1 LPDDPKP
8 PEENKP
14 KPEDPKAAADA
25 LLAEF
30 DEQGLG
36 GDLIREQGGVGDAR
50 SHPALDARRR
60 PVPAARLRRSRH
72 GRVGVL
78 LASAI
83 TLGGANEQQTI
94 TVTGAPTGGT
104 FTLTYAGATTA
115 AIAYNAAAAAVTAA
129 LEALPNIGAGNV
141 VATGGA
147 LPGTPVVVTFQN
159 ALGRQNVAQMT
170 AAHAFTGG
178 TSPAIAVTTTTAGLG
193 AGLGPVRRATAG
205 SILKKASTGGGSNNV
220 LTLWGGTGT
229 IFGVLAR
236 TVEAFDQSDI
246 SNADVPV
253 WTGPGCTFNDQVLAL
268 YTGYTGNEA
277 AFLTWATANGNR
289 VGSQGGSY

>member
-1 LPDDPKP
+1 MP
-8 PEENKP
+8 
-14 KPEDPKAAADA
+14 
-25 LLAEF
+25 
-30 DEQGLG
+30 
-36 GDLIREQGGVGDAR
+36 GVI
-50 SHPALDARRR
+50 
-60 PVPAARLRRSRH
+60 RRST
-72 GRVGVL
+72 RVVDPYPLLGFGGHVMVESGVL

-104 FTLTYAGATTA
+104 FALTYAGATTA
-115 AIAYNAAAAAVTAA
+115 AIPYNAAAAAVTAA
-129 LEALPNIGAGNV
+129 LEALPNVGAGNV

-159 ALGRQNVAQMT
+159 ALGRQNVTQMT

-178 TSPAIAVTTTTAGLG
+178 TSPAIAVTTTTAGSALDS
-193 AGLGPVRRATAG
+193 GLYVCHRGT
-205 SILKKASTGGGSNNV
+205 ILKKASTGGGSNNV

-246 SNADVPV
+246 SNADVPI
-253 WTGPGCTFNDQVLAL
+253 WTGPGCTFNDQVLSL